1 MTVKEV
7 VGWERNGEKCPAG
20 WFHSYLWARKRNC
33 KSSNPNFI
41 FHLTCVST
49 SCLILAFLCSLTHNS
64 SCCPPSLLQVPI
76 TPTHAPLC
84 QLVSQLPHSVTLPLS
99 TKQFPMTLLSSLP
112 VLFFPL
118 GYMPCS
124 SPVAQPLSQTTTAL
138 CHLGP
143 FSLAQASPPLPFAH
157 FTNLVLP
164 ISRVWPSLLRLCSS
178 LESSHIFLY
187 WFILQ
192 SGGFS
197 ISPPPP
203 AWMPAE
209 GAVCTVPR
217 VLLLS
222 AWHLLLQIHGYTTPS
237 AEMGQHSYPLMW
249 DLAVNSVN
257 LLVLAKQS
265 ITVKMSS
272 HDDLSLNCTS
282 LLLSS
287 FILSLFFLGERDKI

>member
-20 WFHSYLWARKRNC
+20 RFHSYLWARKRNC

-197 ISPPPP
+197 ISPSSSCLDASRGSGLHSSQSVAAFSLAP
-203 AWMPAE
+203 AA
-209 GAVCTVPR
+209 ADTR
-217 VLLLS
+217 
-222 AWHLLLQIHGYTTPS
+222 IHHTISRDGT
-237 AEMGQHSYPLMW
+237 A
-249 DLAVNSVN
+249 
-257 LLVLAKQS
+257 
-265 ITVKMSS
+265 
-272 HDDLSLNCTS
+272 
-282 LLLSS
+282 
-287 FILSLFFLGERDKI
+287 FIPTDVGSCSKFS